1 MEKNNWKQDFPQ
13 QDDNFYYFDSAATS
27 LKPNSV
33 IEKVNYYNRELS
45 SNINRGMYDKSQKA
59 TELYEEAR
67 QKVANF
73 INANENE
80 VIFTRGTTASL
91 NLVARAYG
99 LENIAENDEI
109 LTTELEHHSSILPW
123 INVASKKKAKI
134 KYIDLKKPGKI
145 TVEAFKKAITDKTKV
160 VAINYVSNVLGY
172 ITPIKEIVEIAH
184 KYNAIV
190 VVDGAQAVQH
200 FSVDVKNLDVDFFAF
215 SGHKM
220 LGPTGIGVLY
230 GKESLLDKINP
241 IEYGGDMSLDVNKD
255 SFGWKVS
262 PTKFEAGTMPIAE
275 AIGLK
280 AAIDYLESVGL
291 EKIEAY
297 TKKLYNYFYKQVK
310 DLEDIIIYNPNSDTN
325 IFTFNIKNVPSH
337 DAISYF
343 AEKNI
348 ALRAGQHCAKLI
360 HDHLKINSSLRGNIF
375 IYNSY
380 QDVDY
385 LIKTIKEAI
394 SYFKKLG
401 F

>member
-1 MEKNNWKQDFPQ
+1 MKKNIWKQDFPQ
-13 QDDNFYYFDSAATS
+13 LDGNFYYFDSAATS

-33 IEKVNYYNRELS
+33 IERVNYYNRELS

-59 TELYEEAR
+59 TELFEEAR
-67 QKVANF
+67 KSVANF
-73 INANENE
+73 INANDDEI
-80 VIFTRGTTASL
+80 VFTRGTTASL

-99 LENIAENDEI
+99 LENLNENDEI
-109 LTTELEHHSSILPW
+109 LTSELEHHSSVLPW
-123 INVASKKKAKI
+123 INVASKTKAKL
-134 KYIDLKKPGKI
+134 KYIKLEKPGKI
-145 TVEAFKKAITDKTKV
+145 TLEAVEKAITENTKV
-160 VAINYVSNVLGY
+160 IALNYVSNVLGY
-172 ITPIKEIVEIAH
+172 ITPIKEIVKLAH

-190 VVDGAQAVQH
+190 VVDGAQAIQH
-200 FSVDVKNLDVDFFAF
+200 FTVDVKDLDIDFFAF

-230 GKESLLDKINP
+230 GKSSLLELINP
-241 IEYGGDMSLDVNKD
+241 IEFGGDMTIDVSKN

-280 AAIDYLESVGL
+280 TAIDY
-291 EKIEAY
+291 IEAIGLNKIKEY
-297 TKKLYNYFYKQVK
+297 TKDLYDYFYNQIK
-310 DLEDIIIYNPNSDTN
+310 DLSDIIIYNPNSDTN
-325 IFTFNIKNVPSH
+325 IFAFNIKNVPSH

-348 ALRAGQHCAKLI
+348 ALRAGQHCAKLV
-360 HDHLKINSSLRGNIF
+360 HDYLDINSSLRGNIF

-380 QDVDY
+380 EDVDY
-385 LIKTIKEAI
+385 LVKAIKEAI
-394 SYFKKLG
+394 LYFKKLG